1 MTPSHPQSEL
11 MIGLSSEHRYREVT
25 YAHAHVQA
33 QLLYASKGTIQV
45 LTHDQVWIMPP
56 MCALWIP
63 PRVEHSVISLSH
75 VQLNTALVEQNAAQ
89 AMGQTCFLIRVSNL
103 LHELLI
109 RFNEL
114 DQLRKND
121 SATFQ
126 ALSQALQLIIFDEI
140 QRAHSLA
147 VQIPWPN
154 DKRLIKICE
163 SLLQSPDQLK
173 DLNTWADEI
182 GTSSRTLMRM
192 FQKETGL
199 SYRAWIQQMHIA
211 LALSKIAD
219 GLSISQI
226 SESLGYTNASAF
238 SAMFKRHLGKTP
250 QHFKTETILTSLV

>member
-1 MTPSHPQSEL
+1 MTLSLVPSEL

-25 YAHAHVQA
+25 YAHAHLQA
-33 QLLYASKGTIQV
+33 QLLYASKGAIQV
-45 LTHDQVWIMPP
+45 FTGHQVWIMPP

-75 VQLNTALVEQNAAQ
+75 VQLNTALVEENAAK
-89 AMGQTCFLIRVSNL
+89 AMGKNCFLIRVSNL

-114 DQLRKND
+114 DQLRKSD
-121 SATFQ
+121 PSI
-126 ALSQALQLIIFDEI
+126 SQEISHALQIIIFNEI
-140 QRAHSLA
+140 QRANSLA
-147 VQIPWPN
+147 VQIPWPKE
-154 DKRLIKICE
+154 KRLIKICE
-163 SLLQSPDQLK
+163 TLLQSPNQLK

-219 GLSISQI
+219 GLSVSQI
-226 SESLGYTNASAF
+226 SESLGYANASAF

-250 QHFKTETILTSLV
+250 QQFRTEIR

>member
-1 MTPSHPQSEL
+1 
-11 MIGLSSEHRYREVT
+11 MIPLP
-25 YAHAHVQA
+25 
-33 QLLYASKGTIQV
+33 L
-45 LTHDQVWIMPP
+45 
-56 MCALWIP
+56 
-63 PRVEHSVISLSH
+63 
-75 VQLNTALVEQNAAQ
+75 
-89 AMGQTCFLIRVSNL
+89 
-103 LHELLI
+103 
-109 RFNEL
+109 
-114 DQLRKND
+114 
-121 SATFQ
+121 Q

-250 QHFKTETILTSLV
+250 QHFKTETISSSLI